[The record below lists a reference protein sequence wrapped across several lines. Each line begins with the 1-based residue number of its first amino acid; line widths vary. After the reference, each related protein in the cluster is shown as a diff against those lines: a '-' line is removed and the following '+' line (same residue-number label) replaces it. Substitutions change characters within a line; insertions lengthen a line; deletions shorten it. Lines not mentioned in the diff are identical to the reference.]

1 MGPAAPPP
9 LAISVRAPRPPHFR
23 PPSSARSPRSLIDCA
38 HQLVRMAIEISERAH
53 AHGLRA
59 HRAGHGPRARPVGAR
74 GGHGC
79 GQRFEVDPRLHV
91 RSGAWVEGWVDR
103 PSTSRG
109 RSEFSTGRWAG
120 EIAAKPAEPSPVLA
134 GALISPGSPACPQK
148 LSHLG
153 AALSP
158 PRARA
163 FWVPAALASVGP
175 PVSGSAPSSRVVIA
189 PRACGRETSGRR
201 IEAASSRVT
210 GKLAD
215 DRSKPGRPLDSTA
228 LAVSLY
234 FGGGHY
240 RTNEGPPVPHRSF
253 LTGCGVAV

>member
-109 RSEFSTGRWAG
+109 RSELSTGRWAG
-120 EIAAKPAEPSPVLA
+120 E
-134 GALISPGSPACPQK
+134 
-148 LSHLG
+148 
-153 AALSP
+153 
-158 PRARA
+158 
-163 FWVPAALASVGP
+163 
-175 PVSGSAPSSRVVIA
+175 IA

-215 DRSKPGRPLDSTA
+215 DRSKPGRPLDSTS

>member
-120 EIAAKPAEPSPVLA
+120 EIA
-134 GALISPGSPACPQK
+134 
-148 LSHLG
+148 
-153 AALSP
+153 
-158 PRARA
+158 
-163 FWVPAALASVGP
+163 
-175 PVSGSAPSSRVVIA
+175 

-215 DRSKPGRPLDSTA
+215 DRSKPGCPLDSTA

>member
-59 HRAGHGPRARPVGAR
+59 HRAGHGPRARPVGAG

-79 GQRFEVDPRLHV
+79 GQRLEVDPRLHV
-91 RSGAWVEGWVDR
+91 RSVAWVEGWVDR

-120 EIAAKPAEPSPVLA
+120 EIAAKPAEPSPVLP
-134 GALISPGSPACPQK
+134 GALISPGSPACPQ
-148 LSHLG
+148 SYRTSAPHYR
-153 AALSP
+153 P
-158 PRARA
+158 HARA
-163 FWVPAALASVGP
+163 FLGAGGAGISRATGQRLCPIVEGGDRASGL
-175 PVSGSAPSSRVVIA
+175 
-189 PRACGRETSGRR
+189 RA
-201 IEAASSRVT
+201 
-210 GKLAD
+210 
-215 DRSKPGRPLDSTA
+215 
-228 LAVSLY
+228 
-234 FGGGHY
+234 
-240 RTNEGPPVPHRSF
+240 
-253 LTGCGVAV
+253 